1 MLAVVADGGAADS
14 RPAPLTLVLGDEELL
29 VSRAIAGIVA
39 AARGFDA
46 GADVVETAAEGVDE
60 GFLLELSSPSLF
72 GGVRVVV
79 VRGAQELAEEA
90 RDALAGL
97 ALDPLPE
104 VVLVVAHSGVP
115 KGKRLVDALQAA
127 GADVVR
133 CPRVTRPAER
143 LEFVQGEVRRAGRS
157 ITAGACRALVD
168 AVGSDLRE
176 LAAAVGQLLA
186 DAPDGGPV
194 DEATVAR
201 SHRGRAETTG
211 FQIADA
217 AVGGDAPGA
226 LALLRSALDTG
237 TADLLVVSALASG
250 LRELAAV
257 RGAGGASSGAV
268 ARQLGL
274 PPWKVEKAQ
283 RGARGWSDEGLS
295 LAVRAVAHADE
306 LVKGAGA
313 VPAYALEAAVL
324 TVARAR
330 TATVTATAAA
340 RGRR

>member
-1 MLAVVADGGAADS
+1 
-14 RPAPLTLVLGDEELL
+14 
-29 VSRAIAGIVA
+29 
-39 AARGFDA
+39 
-46 GADVVETAAEGVDE
+46 
-60 GFLLELSSPSLF
+60 
-72 GGVRVVV
+72 
-79 VRGAQELAEEA
+79 
-90 RDALAGL
+90 
-97 ALDPLPE
+97 
-104 VVLVVAHSGVP
+104 VP
-115 KGKRLVDALQAA
+115 
-127 GADVVR
+127 
-133 CPRVTRPAER
+133 
-143 LEFVQGEVRRAGRS
+143 GEVRRAGRS

-330 TATVTATAAA
+330 SATVTATGAG